1 MPVRYP
7 LFDTLGV
14 QGPEQPA
21 SIGRVP
27 PGPGRSSKEPAGT
40 VTTTKAHDIPVQEL
54 DRVTIRFAGD
64 SGDGMQLTGMQFS
77 RAVAVF
83 GNDISTLPDYPA
95 EIRAPAGS
103 IPGVSGF
110 QISFSS
116 SDIHTP
122 GDAPDVLVAMN
133 PAALR
138 ANLRDLVPGGAIIV
152 NSDAFTPPNLAKAG
166 YATNPLGDDSLR
178 SYKVFDIPVSTL
190 NARALDGLDMTSKQ
204 VDLTRNFFALGVMFW
219 LYGRTLDTTLE
230 WIEEKFGGRPVIAE
244 ANRRALNAGYAFGET
259 TEIFHATYRV
269 PPADLAPG
277 TYRNITGNEATA
289 LGMLTAAK
297 LADRQLVY
305 ASYPITPASEILQYL
320 SGWKNFE
327 VKTFQAED
335 EIAAIGAALGA
346 SYGGALGV
354 TGTSGPG
361 LALKAEM
368 LGLAVMVELPLVVV
382 DVQRAGPS
390 TGMPTK
396 MEQSDLFQAVLGR
409 NGDSPLPV
417 IAPATPAECFEYAIE
432 ASRIA
437 LRYMTPVVYL
447 SDAFLANG
455 SEPWRIQEMAE
466 LPDLRVPN
474 RTERAGFYPYERD
487 PETLARPWAVPGTP
501 GLEHRIG
508 GLEKLD
514 ILGTISYDPDNH
526 HRMGMLRAEK
536 VAGIARDIPPL
547 DVFGPSRGELL
558 ILGWGSTYGAIRSAV
573 ERLQARGRAVA
584 HAHLRYLNPMPT
596 NTGEVLRAYEHVLI
610 PEVNMGQLRT
620 LIRAAYLVDAEG
632 FNLVRG
638 KPFQI
643 SEIQAKAEQVLGDL

>member
-1 MPVRYP
+1 M
-7 LFDTLGV
+7 T
-14 QGPEQPA
+14 
-21 SIGRVP
+21 S
-27 PGPGRSSKEPAGT
+27 
-40 VTTTKAHDIPVQEL
+40 TKAHDVPVQEL

-64 SGDGMQLTGMQFS
+64 SGDGMQLTGTQFS
-77 RAVAVF
+77 RAAAVF

-110 QISFSS
+110 QISFSAS
-116 SDIHTP
+116 EIHTP

-138 ANLRDLVPGGAIIV
+138 ANVRDLVPGGAIIV

-166 YATNPLGDDSLR
+166 YATSPLADDSLR
-178 SYKVFDIPVSTL
+178 AYTVFEIPVSTL
-190 NARALDGLDMTSKQ
+190 NARALEGLDMTSKQ
-204 VDLTRNFFALGVMFW
+204 VDLTKNFFALGLMFW
-219 LYGRTLDTTLE
+219 LYGRTMETTLA
-230 WIEEKFGGRPVIAE
+230 WIDEKFGGRPMIAE

-259 TEIFHATYRV
+259 TELFHETYRV
-269 PPADLAPG
+269 APAQLAPG

-305 ASYPITPASEILQYL
+305 ASYPITPASEILHYL
-320 SGWKNFE
+320 SAWKNFGI
-327 VKTFQAED
+327 KTFQAED

-346 SYGGALGV
+346 SYGGALGL

-361 LALKAEM
+361 MALKAEM

-396 MEQSDLFQAVLGR
+396 TEQGDLLQALFGR
-409 NGDSPLPV
+409 NGESPVPV
-417 IAPATPAECFEYAIE
+417 IAPATPAECFDLAIE
-432 ASRIA
+432 AWRIA
-437 LRYMTPVVYL
+437 LHHMTPVVYL

-455 SEPWRIQEMAE
+455 SEPWRIPE
-466 LPDLRVPN
+466 LDTLAALRVAN
-474 RTERAGFYPYERD
+474 RTERAGFYPYARA
-487 PETLARPWAVPGTP
+487 PETLARPWAIPGTP

-526 HRMGMLRAEK
+526 HRMQLLRAEK
-536 VAGIARDIPPL
+536 IARIARDIPPL
-547 DVFGPSRGELL
+547 EVFGPPEGELL

-573 ERLQARGRAVA
+573 ERLQDRGRKIA
-584 HAHLRYLNPMPT
+584 HAHLRHLNPFPA
-596 NTGEVLRAYEHVLI
+596 NTGEVVRAYDRVLI
-610 PEVNMGQLRT
+610 PELNLGQLRM
-620 LIRAAYLVDAEG
+620 LIRSMFLVDAEG